1 MIVAK
6 ELPPLPS
13 EGGSYLL
20 DAKKNQWVL
29 IEETP
34 ADLPIPESTNGTDSQ
49 APTAG
54 ED

>member
-13 EGGSYLL
+13 AGGSYLL

-34 ADLPIPESTNGTDSQ
+34 ADLPIPEITNGTDEA
-49 APTAG
+49 APAAG
-54 ED
+54 GD

>member
-13 EGGSYLL
+13 AGGSYLL

-29 IEETP
+29 IEKAP
-34 ADLPIPESTNGTDSQ
+34 ADLSTPEITNGTDEA
-49 APTAG
+49 APAAG
-54 ED
+54 GD